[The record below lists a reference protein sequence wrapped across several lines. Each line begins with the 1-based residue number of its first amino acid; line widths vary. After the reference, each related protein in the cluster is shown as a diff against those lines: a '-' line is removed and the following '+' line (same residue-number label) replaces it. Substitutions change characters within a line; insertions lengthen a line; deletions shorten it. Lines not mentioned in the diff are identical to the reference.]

1 MGVFRQHYQEVD
13 LVFGITPGITPEMP
27 PRKAEQVAKLRKEV
41 EQLQREVEITRKPLS
56 ETIQDLL
63 DYVQN
68 NIKDEFLLRRDGK
81 LMSQIEMKENHFE
94 SPKKLPCTV
103 I

>member
-1 MGVFRQHYQEVD
+1 MGVRQYYQEVE
-13 LVFGITPGITPEMP
+13 LVFGTTPGMP

-81 LMSQIEMKENHFE
+81 LKSQIEIKENHFE